1 MDLNESLDLLVQEAR
16 ELLAD
21 MEHALLQL
29 EAGDAGADCINAIFR
44 AAHTIKG
51 SAGLFGLEPIVSFT
65 HALESVLVRVRN
77 NELPLDA
84 ELTGL
89 LIRCADYSRSQIDAL
104 EHGADLAAHEPQ
116 LRRDLIAQLQRYL
129 KDDGA
134 ARSRVDD
141 SENQGSGVLRTWKL
155 DLRFAPDVLANGMDP
170 LSFLHYLSNMGEI
183 LAMDTRTA
191 GVPLLSTLAP
201 ETCYLAFNLELLTD
215 ASEQQL
221 RAVFDF
227 VADGSQIDITCVS
240 APTDLAG
247 AEPFATAVSQFSTST
262 GETRSSRPGRD
273 NALLK
278 VEARKLDALI
288 DTVGELVIRCASC
301 RNQSEQLRKAGLLEL
316 MEEVGDLVEQIRD
329 RALNLRMVPIGEVFQ
344 RFPRVVR
351 DVSRELNKQIDL
363 RISGADTELDK
374 TMVEKLTDPLMHIVR
389 NAMDHGIESVADRV
403 AAGKSEQGVL
413 RLNAFHQSGT
423 VVIEISDDGR
433 GLDTD
438 KILRKAIERE
448 LIPADAKLT
457 EKEIFAL
464 IFAPGFSTA
473 DTVTD
478 LSGRGVGMDVVRQNI
493 ELLRGSVDIRSERGR
508 GTTLQIQLPLTL
520 AIIDG
525 FEVAVNDAHFVLP
538 LDMVVECL
546 EFDQQHFGNIFN
558 LRGQPLPFMR
568 LAQQFGITSE
578 GNGRECMVV
587 LQCGD
592 HRAGVVVDRFVGE
605 IQAVIKPLGKLLGGM
620 RGFSGSTILGDGSV
634 ALLLDV
640 PALMQRATQQASR
653 MDGLQLLSSLA
664 H

>member
-21 MEHALLQL
+21 MESALLQL
-29 EAGDAGADCINAIFR
+29 EAGDISADCINAIFR

-77 NELPLDA
+77 NELSIDA

-104 EHGADLAAHEPQ
+104 EHGADLAAHDPQ

-134 ARSRVDD
+134 ARSNAGD
-141 SENQGSGVLRTWKL
+141 SDEQSSGQLRTWKL

-183 LAMDTRTA
+183 LAMDTRTGA
-191 GVPLLSTLAP
+191 LPPLSALEP
-201 ETCYLAFNLELLTD
+201 ETCYLEFSLELLTA
-215 ASEQQL
+215 ASAAQL

-227 VADGSQIDITCVS
+227 VAEGSRIDIRCIS
-240 APTDLAG
+240 APAELAFEN
-247 AEPFATAVSQFSTST
+247 AAAAPMANATN
-262 GETRSSRPGRD
+262 GEAKASRGNNRD

-301 RNQSEQLRKAGLLEL
+301 QNQSEQLRKAGLLEL

-389 NAMDHGIESVADRV
+389 NAMDHGIESVADRI
-403 AAGKSEQGVL
+403 AAGKPEQGVL
-413 RLNAFHQSGT
+413 SLNAFHQSGT

-438 KILRKAIERE
+438 KILRKAIERD

-493 ELLRGSVDIRSERGR
+493 ELLRGSVDIRSEHGK
-508 GTTLQIQLPLTL
+508 GTTIQIQLPLTL

-640 PALMQRATQQASR
+640 PALLQRATQQASR
-653 MDGLQLLSSLA
+653 MDGLQLLTSLA

>member
-21 MEHALLQL
+21 MESALLQL
-29 EAGDAGADCINAIFR
+29 EAGDISADCINAIFR

-77 NELPLDA
+77 NELSIDA

-104 EHGADLAAHEPQ
+104 EQGADLAAHDPQ

-134 ARSRVDD
+134 ARSNAGD
-141 SENQGSGVLRTWKL
+141 SDEQSSGQLRTWKL
-155 DLRFAPDVLANGMDP
+155 DLQFAPEVLANGMDP

-183 LAMDTRTA
+183 LAMDTRTGA
-191 GVPLLSTLAP
+191 LPPLSALEP
-201 ETCYLAFNLELLTD
+201 ETCYLAFSLELLTA
-215 ASEQQL
+215 ASAAQL

-227 VADGSQIDITCVS
+227 VAEGSRIDIRCIS
-240 APTDLAG
+240 APAELAVEN
-247 AEPFATAVSQFSTST
+247 AAAAPMANATN
-262 GETRSSRPGRD
+262 GEAKASRGNNRD

-301 RNQSEQLRKAGLLEL
+301 QNQSEQLRKAGLLEL
-316 MEEVGDLVEQIRD
+316 MEEIGNLVEQIRD
-329 RALNLRMVPIGEVFQ
+329 RALNLRMVAIGEVFQ

-351 DVSRELNKQIDL
+351 DVSRELGKQIDL

-374 TMVEKLTDPLMHIVR
+374 TMVDKLTDPLMHIVR
-389 NAMDHGIESVADRV
+389 NAMDHGIESVADRI
-403 AAGKSEQGVL
+403 AAGKPEQGVL
-413 RLNAFHQSGT
+413 SLNAFHQSGT

-438 KILRKAIERE
+438 RILRKAIERD
-448 LIPADAKLT
+448 LIPADAKLA
-457 EKEIFAL
+457 EKDIFNL

-493 ELLRGSVDIRSERGR
+493 ELLRGSVDIRSERGQ
-508 GTTLQIQLPLTL
+508 GTTIQIQLPLTL

-525 FEVAVNDAHFVLP
+525 FEVAVGEAHFVLP

-568 LAQQFGITSE
+568 LSQQFGITST
-578 GNGRECMVV
+578 GSGRECMVV

-653 MDGLQLLSSLA
+653 MDGLQLLTSLA
-664 H
+664 Q

>member
-21 MEHALLQL
+21 MESALLQL
-29 EAGDAGADCINAIFR
+29 EAGDISADCINAIFR

-77 NELPLDA
+77 NELSIDA

-104 EHGADLAAHEPQ
+104 EQGADLAAHEPQ

-129 KDDGA
+129 QPQSA
-134 ARSRVDD
+134 AKTSTDEVAGTG
-141 SENQGSGVLRTWKL
+141 QLRTWKL

-183 LAMDTRTA
+183 LAMETRTA
-191 GVPLLSTLAP
+191 TLPALTMLEP
-201 ETCYLAFNLELLTD
+201 ETCYLEFNLELLTD
-215 ASEQQL
+215 ASEAQL

-227 VADGSQIDITCVS
+227 VAEGSQIDIRCIS
-240 APTDLAG
+240 APLELASS
-247 AEPFATAVSQFSTST
+247 EPIAAIAPPASNGDARTSR
-262 GETRSSRPGRD
+262 GNNRD

-301 RNQSEQLRKAGLLEL
+301 KTQAEQLRKAGLLEL
-316 MEEVGDLVEQIRD
+316 MEEVGELVEQIRD

-351 DVSRELNKQIDL
+351 DVSRELNKQIEL

-403 AAGKSEQGVL
+403 AAGKPEQGVL
-413 RLNAFHQSGT
+413 SLNAFHQSGT

-438 KILRKAIERE
+438 KILHKAIERE

-493 ELLRGSVDIRSERGR
+493 ELLRGSVDIRSERGQ

-568 LAQQFGITSE
+568 LAQQFGITSD
-578 GNGRECMVV
+578 GSGRECMVV

-640 PALMQRATQQASR
+640 PALLQRATQQASR
-653 MDGLQLLSSLA
+653 MDGLQLLTSLA
-664 H
+664 Q